1 MQNITTH
8 EGRVS
13 FPNVFKAQHNKLSG
27 KDEFT
32 ITLLFPKGSEAVAQ
46 LKKAFLEEASKKWGA
61 DAETKLKAPSFKNP
75 LKDGDLILD
84 LKTGK
89 TRKGYEGMVA
99 VTFKNEAKPMV
110 VDAAHQEIVNPND
123 LHGGCYAQ
131 VSATCNAFD
140 VTANKGISFYLNAVK
155 KTRDG
160 ESFGMARPSIDEA
173 FGAPISA
180 GSENPAN
187 YGKKDND
194 LFGGL

>member
-13 FPNVFKAQHNKLSG
+13 FPQVFKSKRNELSG
-27 KDEFT
+27 KDEFS
-32 ITLLFPKGSEAVAQ
+32 ITLLFPKGSEAVAH
-46 LKKAFLEEASKKWGA
+46 LKKAFVEEATKKWGA
-61 DAETKLKAPSFKNP
+61 DLERVSKEKIFKNP
-75 LKDGDLILD
+75 LKDGDLVLD
-84 LKTGK
+84 PKTGK

-123 LHGGCYAQ
+123 FLGGCYAQ

-155 KTRDG
+155 KTKDG

-173 FGAPISA
+173 FGAPVSA

-187 YGKKDND
+187 YAKKEE
-194 LFGGL
+194 LFKF